1 MANGALV
8 FGKLVVKGET
18 TYGTGAAADFAT
30 GGRRMNV
37 TPTGVISLGREY
49 DTGADRTIGI
59 RNPMI
64 ASRVV
69 QLSENP
75 EVTIDAPA
83 ITTDDLAVWLS
94 SVQKTNAAGTPTGTA
109 APYTWSMPIGL
120 SVGSA
125 IAPKSLEAIVVDN
138 NQGYHVSGILPTS
151 VSLSADNSGITSLS
165 VSAFAQAV
173 TKTSQTTADAVD
185 TTGRGMAGRLWQ
197 LSYGT
202 AFLAAGT
209 GTANGATLFT
219 HLMDWSLEF
228 QTGMAPINAQAG
240 SITAADYN
248 QFAGPVGG
256 TLSLTVASNDAAVA
270 QLFDKLGTKSYWRL
284 HWEDAASP
292 KHEVDI
298 LVCAVPTNVEV
309 MAGDADG
316 LITYS
321 AELMLATDDNG
332 TSSVTFQVKNS
343 LSVLP

>member
-8 FGKLVVKGET
+8 FGKLVVKGESA
-18 TYGTGAAADFAT
+18 YGAGVPADFAT

-37 TPTGVISLGREY
+37 TPTGVVSLGREY

-59 RNPMI
+59 RNPLI

-94 SVQKTNAAGTPTGTA
+94 AVQRTNAGGTPTGTA
-109 APYTWSMPIGL
+109 APYTWAMPIGL

-125 IAPKSLEAIVVDN
+125 IAPKSVEAIVLDN
-138 NQGYHVSGILPTS
+138 NQGYHISGILPTS
-151 VSLSADNSGITSLS
+151 VSLSADNSGLTSLS
-165 VSAFAQAV
+165 VSAFAKAV
-173 TKTSQTTADAVD
+173 VKTSQATADAVD
-185 TTGRGMAGRLWQ
+185 VTGRSMPGRLWQ

-202 AFLAAGT
+202 AFLTAGT
-209 GTANGATLFT
+209 SGGTAFT
-219 HLMDWSLEF
+219 HLMDWSMEL

-240 SITAADYN
+240 AITSADFN

-284 HWEDAASP
+284 HWEDAGSP

-309 MAGDADG
+309 MSGDADG

-332 TSSVTFQVKNS
+332 TASVTMQVKNS

>member
-8 FGKLVVKGET
+8 FGKLVVKGESS
-18 TYGTGAAADFAT
+18 YGAGAAADFAT

-37 TPTGVISLGREY
+37 TPTGVVSLGREY
-49 DTGADRTIGI
+49 DTGADRTIGN
-59 RNPMI
+59 RNPLI

-94 SVQKTNAAGTPTGTA
+94 SIQKTNAGGTPTGTA
-109 APYTWSMPIGL
+109 APYTWAYPIGL

-125 IAPKSLEAIVVDN
+125 IAPKSLEAIVLDN
-138 NQGYHVSGILPTS
+138 NQGYHISGILPTS
-151 VSLSADNSGITSLS
+151 VSLSADASGVTSLS
-165 VSAFAQAV
+165 VSAFAEAV
-173 TKTSQTTADAVD
+173 TKTSQATADALDV
-185 TTGRGMAGRLWQ
+185 TGRSMPGRLWSA
-197 LSYGT
+197 SYGT
-202 AFLAAGT
+202 AFLTAGT
-209 GTANGATLFT
+209 TGGTAFT

-240 SITAADYN
+240 TITAVDYN

-256 TLSLTVASNDAAVA
+256 TLSLTVASNDIAVA

-284 HWEDAASP
+284 HWEDAGSP
-292 KHEVDI
+292 AHSVDI
-298 LVCAVPTNVEV
+298 LVCAVPTSVEI
-309 MAGDADG
+309 MSGDADG

-332 TSSVTFQVKNS
+332 TASVTFQVKNS

>member
-1 MANGALV
+1 
-8 FGKLVVKGET
+8 
-18 TYGTGAAADFAT
+18 
-30 GGRRMNV
+30 MNV
-37 TPTGVISLGREY
+37 TPTGVVSLGREF

-59 RNPMI
+59 RNPLI

-83 ITTDDLAVWLS
+83 VTTDDLAVWLS
-94 SVQKTNAAGTPTGTA
+94 SVQKTNAGGTPTGTA
-109 APYTWSMPIGL
+109 APYTWAMPIGL

-125 IAPKSLEAIVVDN
+125 IAPKSVEAIVLDN
-138 NQGYHVSGILPTS
+138 NQGYHISGILPTS
-151 VSLSADNSGITSLS
+151 VSLSADNSGLTSLS
-165 VSAFAQAV
+165 VSAFAKAV
-173 TKTSQTTADAVD
+173 TKTSQATADAVD
-185 TTGRGMAGRLWQ
+185 VTGRSMPGRLWQ

-202 AFLAAGT
+202 AFLTAGT
-209 GTANGATLFT
+209 SGGTAFT
-219 HLMDWSLEF
+219 HLMDWSMEL

-240 SITAADYN
+240 AITAADYN

-256 TLSLTVASNDAAVA
+256 TLSLTVASNDLAVA

-284 HWEDAASP
+284 HWEDAGSP

-298 LVCAVPTNVEV
+298 LVCAVPTQVEI

-332 TSSVTFQVKNS
+332 TASVTLQVKNS

>member
-8 FGKLVVKGET
+8 FGKLVVKGESA
-18 TYGTGAAADFAT
+18 YGAGVAADFAT

-37 TPTGVISLGREY
+37 TPTGVVSLGREY

-59 RNPMI
+59 RNPLI

-83 ITTDDLAVWLS
+83 ITTDDLSVWLS
-94 SVQKTNAAGTPTGTA
+94 SIQKTNAGGTPTGTA
-109 APYTWSMPIGL
+109 APYTWAYPVGL

-125 IAPKSLEAIVVDN
+125 IAPKSLEAIVLDN
-138 NQGYHVSGILPTS
+138 NQGYHIAGILPTS
-151 VSLSADNSGITSLS
+151 VSMSADNSGITSLS
-165 VSAFAQAV
+165 VSAFAEAV
-173 TKTSQTTADAVD
+173 TKTSQATADAVD
-185 TTGRGMAGRLWQ
+185 VTGRSMPGRLWQ

-202 AFLAAGT
+202 AFLTAGT
-209 GTANGATLFT
+209 SGGTAFT

-240 SITAADYN
+240 SITAVDYN

-256 TLSLTVASNDAAVA
+256 TLSLTVASNDIAVA
-270 QLFDKLGTKSYWRL
+270 QLFDKLGSKSYWRL
-284 HWEDAASP
+284 HWEDAGSP

-298 LVCAVPTNVEV
+298 LVCAVPTNVEI
-309 MAGDADG
+309 MSGDADG

-332 TSSVTFQVKNS
+332 TASVTMQVKNS